1 MANNCCVPTR
11 KLIKVILFIYELYN
25 RIINI
30 YNENIASFWIV
41 GVINYISGSVTC
53 VGCEFGTPH

>member
-1 MANNCCVPTR
+1 MADNCCVPTR
-11 KLIKVILFIYELYN
+11 KLKVILFIYELYN

-30 YNENIASFWIV
+30 YNDNFASFWIV